1 MNLALLEDGLI
12 VMIIG
17 MGTVFI
23 FLTIMIWAMDL
34 NGRVLQIINSSLR
47 KCLLKR
53 KLLRKMRRVIMM
65 KKLHLQLPVQWQ
77 QQERNRLLKE
87 G

>member
-34 NGRVLQIINSSLR
+34 NGRVLQIIN
-47 KCLLKR
+47 KFFPEE
-53 KLLRKMRRVIMM
+53 VPVE
-65 KKLHLQLPVQWQ
+65 KKTAKKNAQSDNDEEIALAIAGAMAAAGKKQAA
-77 QQERNRLLKE
+77 
-87 G
+87 